1 MSPPRTPV
9 AKGAPGATLDV
20 TILGR
25 EFTVACEEAERADL
39 NEAVAYLDRQMRDI
53 RDRGKVTG
61 VDRIAVMAALNIA
74 HDLLRERKTAGAG
87 AGAPEGVVCSKVVS
101 QQLLHPLRC
110 SIPPNTLWTNA
121 LVARL
126 PLPYVNRCA
135 LLRGS
140 A

>member
-39 NEAVAYLDRQMRDI
+39 SEAVAYLDRQMRDI

-87 AGAPEGVVCSKVVS
+87 ATDAVDGDAARRRIHAMRSAIE
-101 QQLLHPLRC
+101 Q
-110 SIPPNTLWTNA
+110 TLA
-121 LVARL
+121 GQEKLF
-126 PLPYVNRCA
+126 
-135 LLRGS
+135 
-140 A
+140 

>member
-39 NEAVAYLDRQMRDI
+39 SEAVAYLDRQMRDI

-87 AGAPEGVVCSKVVS
+87 AGATDAVDGDAARRRIHAMRSAIE
-101 QQLLHPLRC
+101 Q
-110 SIPPNTLWTNA
+110 TLA
-121 LVARL
+121 GQEKLF
-126 PLPYVNRCA
+126 
-135 LLRGS
+135 
-140 A
+140 